1 MLIHCL
7 NKVTTINNDR
17 TYIVTGRRKHMDNS
31 EIIVIKPK
39 QEDIATEVTSVVM
52 AQVSCCRGVGH

>member
-1 MLIHCL
+1 MKLSKF
-7 NKVTTINNDR
+7 NVFDSDTIFNTR
-17 TYIVTGRRKHMDNS
+17 TGAL
-31 EIIVIKPK
+31 IKPK